1 MTGAEQVR
9 SDPGDDVWMWAGA
22 PDSMAPAPS
31 GLGMRR
37 PKELSLR
44 LRPVPFA
51 TTKARKAVRAY
62 CLAHALERI
71 ADDAELLTAELVTNA
86 VVHARYLVTV
96 HAAVQEGQL
105 SVTVTDDAEGPIDP
119 APSRLTSAGAG
130 GRGLF
135 IVAALA
141 ADWGLD
147 LADCPS
153 TAWFRLP

>member
-1 MTGAEQVR
+1 MTGAEQVG
-9 SDPGDDVWMWAGA
+9 SVASDDVWLSAEA
-22 PDSMAPAPS
+22 PGSAAPAPAG
-31 GLGMRR
+31 GLRR

-62 CLAHALERI
+62 CLAHGLERI

-105 SVTVTDDAEGPIDP
+105 SVTVTDDAEGPLEP
-119 APSRLTSAGAG
+119 APPRLTSAGAG

-147 LADCPS
+147 IADCPS
-153 TAWFRLP
+153 TAWFRLA